1 MPGPHWG
8 PGLSRAFCFDPY
20 SRRGLTAHTAPF
32 WHGVACRR
40 SPAGQLGAPAYP
52 GGVPHCGR
60 TTRSGRRNTAA
71 RLPLAPAYPGGVP
84 HCGRTTRSRRQ
95 RANEAARAG
104 RPEGPAAS
112 PRGRRQP
119 LCHHGGHSRAAL
131 DTAPNAL
138 HPFGGRNA
146 HNCGAA
152 AEGHHDANKYIYNP
166 TLTHNQPSQP
176 VSHACETVDSQLHWS

>member
-1 MPGPHWG
+1 MTPIRGGVLPHT
-8 PGLSRAFCFDPY
+8 PHLSGTVWLAD
-20 SRRGLTAHTAPF
+20 GH
-32 WHGVACRR
+32 
-40 SPAGQLGAPAYP
+40 QLGSWGAPAYP

-176 VSHACETVDSQLHWS
+176 VDGGPFIRTYALTHFAYLMYWQ